1 MQLFDLAERGIS
13 IDVAAAGVTAHQS
26 CIVVGALVLRTE
38 VYLVKHVEVLSVD
51 DVLRIGTFPPN
62 SVLDYGELLYF
73 RSLFLLNLLLLI
85 QTRSHLLTISHQR
98 GLLFFDFL
106 LFFSRYLVLDDFS
119 FANFVLLLRH
129 YSFAF
134 DWLLIQV

>member
-1 MQLFDLAERGIS
+1 MQLFDLAERGVS

-51 DVLRIGTFPPN
+51 DVLRIDTFLPN
-62 SVLDYGELLYF
+62 SVLDYGELLRF
-73 RSLFLLNLLLLI
+73 RGLFLLNLLLLI
-85 QTRSHLLTISHQR
+85 QTRSNLLTFTHHR